1 MVFFLAKVSK
11 YDPSSRYPIS
21 RDEFRTT
28 ATIFRLFEFQLQQI
42 LTHIGPIFGQKAVP
56 TGAQMLHLRQFCP
69 ILRSNQSKTPI
80 DRMKKKLF
88 RAKINFLLL

>member
-1 MVFFLAKVSK
+1 MAKVSK

-80 DRMKKKLF
+80 DRMKKNIF
-88 RAKINFLLL
+88 GAK

>member
-1 MVFFLAKVSK
+1 MKIFFDIFLAKVSK

-69 ILRSNQSKTPI
+69 ILTSNRSKTPI
-80 DRMKKKLF
+80 DRMKKNIFGGK
-88 RAKINFLLL
+88 